1 MTNEKSN
8 DSKKPVEKKQIAKAY
23 EKYTEQFTPKPK
35 YFLNSLKAFVIG
47 GLICAGSLWLE
58 NSFVAA
64 GLSEKAAGTYVVILL
79 VMLAQLL
86 TGLGCFDTLGKFAG
100 AGVIVPITGFAN
112 SMVAPA
118 AVDTILNH
126 LQDTGRDLEY
136 YDALF
141 TGDLGFIGK
150 SIVEDLLLGAGVNA
164 RALETVYDDCGTMI
178 YEKKQDVHSG
188 GSGCGCSASTFAGYV
203 YKKMRRGEM
212 NRVLIM
218 STGALLSTIS
228 PFQGES
234 IPGIAHA
241 ISLEAE

>member
-118 AVDTILNH
+118 
-126 LQDTGRDLEY
+126 LEY
-136 YDALF
+136 KKEGIVLGVGAKLF
-141 TGDLGFIGK
+141 SLAGPVLVSGITASMVIGFIYWIIG
-150 SIVEDLLLGAGVNA
+150 L
-164 RALETVYDDCGTMI
+164 
-178 YEKKQDVHSG
+178 
-188 GSGCGCSASTFAGYV
+188 F
-203 YKKMRRGEM
+203 
-212 NRVLIM
+212 
-218 STGALLSTIS
+218 
-228 PFQGES
+228 
-234 IPGIAHA
+234 
-241 ISLEAE
+241 

>member
-35 YFLNSLKAFVIG
+35 YFLNSLKAFIIG

-58 NSFVAA
+58 NSFVTA

-118 AVDTILNH
+118 
-126 LQDTGRDLEY
+126 LEY
-136 YDALF
+136 KKEGIVLGVGAKLF
-141 TGDLGFIGK
+141 SLAGPVLVSGITASMVIGFVYWIIG
-150 SIVEDLLLGAGVNA
+150 L
-164 RALETVYDDCGTMI
+164 
-178 YEKKQDVHSG
+178 
-188 GSGCGCSASTFAGYV
+188 F
-203 YKKMRRGEM
+203 
-212 NRVLIM
+212 
-218 STGALLSTIS
+218 
-228 PFQGES
+228 
-234 IPGIAHA
+234 
-241 ISLEAE
+241 